1 MVLVLC
7 YYVGR
12 SPGLPGAGGGAAARP
27 GGWWTRPAPDQC
39 TVQYST
45 VQYSTVQRS
54 LQYLV
59 GEGGGGRGG
68 GGGPRR
74 GHHGV
79 PVGDVEQVG
88 VLAAPCTCT
97 WVVPGTGVVLLAGRC
112 HHAAV
117 EGVEGGLVEVV

>member
-1 MVLVLC
+1 M
-7 YYVGR
+7 
-12 SPGLPGAGGGAAARP
+12 
-27 GGWWTRPAPDQC
+27 
-39 TVQYST
+39 
-45 VQYSTVQRS
+45 
-54 LQYLV
+54 

-88 VLAAPCTCT
+88 VLAAPCTWVLAAPCTPGAWVLATPSTCTWVLTTPSTCT

>member
-1 MVLVLC
+1 MYSTVQ
-7 YYVGR
+7 Y
-12 SPGLPGAGGGAAARP
+12 
-27 GGWWTRPAPDQC
+27 C

-45 VQYSTVQRS
+45 VQYSTV
-54 LQYLV
+54 LQPHLV

-88 VLAAPCTCT
+88 VLTTCTCT
-97 WVVPGTGVVLLAGRC
+97 WVLTAPSTCTWEVPGTGVVLLAGRC

>member
-1 MVLVLC
+1 M
-7 YYVGR
+7 Y
-12 SPGLPGAGGGAAARP
+12 S
-27 GGWWTRPAPDQC
+27 

-45 VQYSTVQRS
+45 VQYSTVQR
-54 LQYLV
+54 QPHLV

-68 GGGPRR
+68 GGGPGR

-88 VLAAPCTCT
+88 VLTTPCTTCTWVLAASCTCTWVLAPSTCT
-97 WVVPGTGVVLLAGRC
+97 WVVPGPRVVLLAGRR